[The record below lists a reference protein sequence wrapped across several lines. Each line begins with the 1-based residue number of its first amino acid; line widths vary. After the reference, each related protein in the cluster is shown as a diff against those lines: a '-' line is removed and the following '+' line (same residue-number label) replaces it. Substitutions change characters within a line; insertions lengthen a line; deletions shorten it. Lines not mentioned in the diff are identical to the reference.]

1 MPSIF
6 FRKEEVKSSA
16 ASEEELRISEVFKCR
31 MSQAIVKNRRREFT
45 R

>member
-6 FRKEEVKSSA
+6 FRKEEVKSFA
-16 ASEEELRISEVFKCR
+16 VNEEELRISEVLECT
-31 MSQAIVKNRRREFT
+31 MLQTIIKNRGREFT